1 MSNKKNKK
9 KLPFEYKKKGKGR
22 RKCRITHNAKGIIR
36 SYGLQL
42 SRREFRDIAE
52 QIGFRK
58 Y

>member
-1 MSNKKNKK
+1 MAKK
-9 KLPFEYKKKGKGR
+9 KKKPFPFEYRKRGKGK
-22 RKCRITHNAKGIIR
+22 RKCRITGNAKGIIR

-42 SRREFRDIAE
+42 SRRVFREIAE